1 MRFALG
7 NPLLVSAR
15 VEGQYGIVREV
26 ASLIDFNAPYCI
38 ILRLDAIDLGYPHA
52 ANKHVDEERIRPD
65 RVPTLTS
72 WQGIQRGIV
81 VRLNKVSVGSVV
93 AKDVDAVVLELQHPR
108 FHTFDFVL
116 GRTFLANCKLTVD
129 VKKGYISLRS

>member
-1 MRFALG
+1 LKIRLG

-15 VEGQYGIVREV
+15 LEGQYGIVREV
-26 ASLIDFNAPYCI
+26 ASLIDFNAPYCV
-38 ILRLDAIDLGYPHA
+38 ILRQDAIDLGYPHA
-52 ANKHVDEERIRPD
+52 ANRHPDEERTRPD
-65 RVPTLTS
+65 RVPVFTS

-81 VRLNKVSVGSVV
+81 VRLNKVTVGPVV
-93 AKDVDAVVLELQHPR
+93 ASEVDAVVLELQHPR

-129 VKKGYISLRS
+129 VKKGYVNMR